1 MAGKINYMINKIVEQ
16 NAKGDKT
23 IESTTKTKLILRGIN
38 PNLYHDN
45 TEDDPT
51 VIEKLK
57 KFAQELNL
65 NI

>member
-1 MAGKINYMINKIVEQ
+1 MAGKIKYMINKIVEQ

-45 TEDDPT
+45 TEDDQI